1 MTQSK
6 YVKVY
11 DMKVLND
18 NQKTRYAVDVVF
30 IERPWSPVQ
39 TKNGNQMCKFKA
51 QLLDKSGNALPGSHI
66 LTSWDEKMFETIT
79 QAMANHDICSAV
91 IYSKSYVEPSAG
103 INRMDYN
110 IVSVVDTGK
119 SYDSPIEDADVVET
133 VGEPAG
139 AIAANAKPAP
149 TKAPLIA
156 AKSAIENIDDIKSG
170 IEAYCENNISNDD
183 YKSLIADLILDNPDF
198 FKWKA
203 AYKMHHAY
211 EGGLAIHSYF
221 VAQDAI
227 DLANR
232 YNGKRTLDIN
242 WDLLITGALLH
253 DIGKLKEYDADGSIS
268 GRGQFES
275 HMSLGIEMIDVSC
288 AKHGID
294 PSSKDIQL
302 LKHIIASHHGS
313 KKHGAIIEPIIPEAY
328 IIHYADNLDAKMEGM
343 LETWEEITPGDS
355 KIAAILADDDRI
367 GGKLHK
373 PI

>member
-18 NQKTRYAVDVVF
+18 NQKTRYSIDVVF

-79 QAMANHDICSAV
+79 DAMNNHNICSAV
-91 IYSKSYVEPSAG
+91 VYSKSYVEPSAG

-119 SYDSPIEDADVVET
+119 SYDAPIENTDIVET
-133 VGEPAG
+133 PGEPNAP
-139 AIAANAKPAP
+139 AAEAKPTQAK
-149 TKAPLIA
+149 TPLIA
-156 AKSAIENIDDIKSG
+156 AKTSIESIDDIKAG
-170 IEAYCENNISNDD
+170 IEAYCDINIANEH
-183 YKSLIADLILDNPDF
+183 YKALIKDLILDDPDF
-198 FKWKA
+198 FRWKA

-211 EGGLAIHSYF
+211 AGGLAIHSYF

-232 YNGKRTLDIN
+232 YNGKRTLEID

-253 DIGKLKEYDADGSIS
+253 DIGKLKEYDASGSIS

-275 HMSLGIEMIDVSC
+275 HMSLGIEMIDAAC

-294 PSSKDIQL
+294 PFADDIQL

-313 KKHGAIIEPIIPEAY
+313 KRHGAIIEPVIPEAY
-328 IIHYADNLDAKMEGM
+328 IVHYADNLDAKMEGM
-343 LETWEEITPGDS
+343 LEAWEEIAPGDS
-355 KIAAILADDDRI
+355 KFANILADDDGV